1 MDPVC
6 PTHLSSCHPVPTR
19 RKPGQHGVLGDMLS
33 GIIQSR
39 TSCQIN
45 FLFKS
50 KLAHKVT
57 SFGVGILPRWVGD
70 LTRPWRGILRWVG
83 LVGDAASCDDGVL
96 VDILRVCG
104 VRELRRHVSI

>member
-1 MDPVC
+1 M
-6 PTHLSSCHPVPTR
+6 
-19 RKPGQHGVLGDMLS
+19 LG
-33 GIIQSR
+33 GIVQSR

-45 FLFKS
+45 LLFKS

-57 SFGVGILPRWVGD
+57 SFGVGNFPRWVGD

-83 LVGDAASCDDGVL
+83 LVGDATSCDDRVL

-104 VRELRRHVSI
+104 VRELHRHVSIWLLV